1 MYAFSDKET
10 SWLQFQKAYLTMEG
24 SEKAVAVMRSLF
36 EGLGHTVYGLDSA
49 DKVKYHA
56 AAVLASN
63 AVVGLFYSA
72 QQLLSEC
79 GFAEEESRKL
89 LAPLITENV
98 SSIVKNGCAKA
109 LTGPVERADV
119 QTVKNH
125 LAALQG
131 SDEEAVYRSIS
142 KKLTALANAMLTAYD
157 YSTAK
162 LQDEAGI
169 HGILVGDSLG
179 NVILGYEDT
188 ISVTMEDMI
197 HHGAAVAR
205 GAKNAL
211 VVVDMPF
218 MSYQTSVY
226 DAVVNAGRLMK
237 EGRAN
242 AVKLEGGVSV
252 CPQIKAITDAGIPV
266 MAHLGLTP
274 QSINA
279 FGGFKVQGKNE
290 VAARKLIDDAKAVE
304 EAGAFALVL
313 ECVPAKLAKIISEQL
328 TIPTIGIGAGA
339 GCDGQILVYQDMLG
353 MFSDYTPKFVKR
365 FAEVGSVMKEAF
377 ANYIKEVQA
386 ETYPADEHTFKIDD
400 GVLEKLY

>member
-1 MYAFSDKET
+1 M
-10 SWLQFQKAYLTMEG
+10 
-24 SEKAVAVMRSLF
+24 
-36 EGLGHTVYGLDSA
+36 
-49 DKVKYHA
+49 
-56 AAVLASN
+56 
-63 AVVGLFYSA
+63 
-72 QQLLSEC
+72 
-79 GFAEEESRKL
+79 
-89 LAPLITENV
+89 
-98 SSIVKNGCAKA
+98 KN
-109 LTGPVERADV
+109 TV
-119 QTVKNH
+119 QTFKEAKNNH
-125 LAALQG
+125 T
-131 SDEEAVYRSIS
+131 
-142 KKLTALANAMLTAYD
+142 KLAMLTAYD

-188 ISVTMEDMI
+188 ISVTMVDMI

-290 VAARKLIDDAKAVE
+290 AAARKLIDDAKAVE

-386 ETYPADEHTFKIDD
+386 ETYPAEEHTFKIDD
-400 GVLEKLY
+400 EVLEKLY